1 MADTFTWTQDANS
14 GILKNHQLSKKLR
27 EVALGKCVVMPFTH
41 DHEIGFKKNA
51 GETVNLMHVTN
62 LPDDDS
68 SLVEEGQIPIL
79 KPAFGNR
86 AITMREFGK
95 GVQFTEYAENLLVF
109 KPSQFLK
116 KLLTEHLERALDTE
130 SAAAFM
136 DTSAVLIGFTPTSAI
151 AGTWHTDGTAGGVTV
166 THALSVDHC
175 KIISAYMRD
184 SIHVPF
190 YEDDNYVGLTCNKN
204 IEALLNDRRAEQWQH
219 YAQKVEFFYKGEM
232 CMTYRIR
239 WVEVNRAPAF
249 SNTAGS
255 SSTLGEGVVFGDD
268 AVARLEA
275 VTPHL
280 RLNPNYQGRFATVQA
295 MAWWGIMAWGSVW
308 NSADDGKAKIIQ
320 LRSA

>member
-1 MADTFTWTQDANS
+1 MPDTFNWTQDANS

-27 EVALGKCVVMPFTH
+27 EVALGKCVVLPFTH

-51 GETVNLMHVTN
+51 GETVNLMHITN

-86 AITMREFGK
+86 ALTLREFGK
-95 GVQFTEYAENLLVF
+95 GVQFTEYAENLLAF

-116 KLLTEHLERALDTE
+116 KLLQEHLERALDTE
-130 SAAAFM
+130 ASNAFL
-136 DTSAVLIGFTPTSAI
+136 DTTTVLVGFVPSSLT
-151 AGTWHTDGTAGGVTV
+151 AGTWQTDGTAGGVTV
-166 THALSVDHC
+166 TNPLTVDHC
-175 KIISAYMRD
+175 KLISAYMRD
-184 SIHVPF
+184 SLHVPF
-190 YEDDNYVGLTCNKN
+190 YEDDNYVALSANRN
-204 IEALLNDRRAEQWQH
+204 IENLLNDRRAEQWQQ
-219 YAQKVEFFYKGEM
+219 YANKVEFFYRGEM

-239 WVEVNRAPAF
+239 WVEVNRAVAF
-249 SNTAGS
+249 SNTAGN
-255 SSTLGEGVVFGDD
+255 STTIGEAVVFGDD

-280 RLNPNYQGRFATVQA
+280 RLNPNFQGRFGTVQA
-295 MAWWGIMAWGSVW
+295 MAWWGILAFGSVW
-308 NSADDGKAKIIQ
+308 ASADDGKAKIIA